1 MRGCRMSAPRVFISH
16 ASEDKDRFVVDFAR
30 RLRENGVDAWLDQWE
45 MKPGDSLVDKIFEEG
60 LKQARAVI
68 VVLSKVSVLKPWVR
82 EELNASMVNRISRGT
97 KLIPVVI
104 DECDVPESLRSTV
117 WQRVDD
123 VKDYGE
129 SLQRILSAIFDV
141 SDKPSIGKAP
151 ARFVGAEPLIPG
163 LSRVDD
169 LALRVIARLVVDE
182 DSGIVEWDRLR
193 TEASLQEVPQQELL
207 DSLEILEQHYLLKI
221 GRVIGAPLSHVVL
234 TDFGFQQ
241 YAEAYVDDYQDVVN
255 QIAALLVNENVRQND
270 ILAGRVK
277 KPVSFVD
284 FVLNLMEGNNHIK
297 VSKSIGGQSHVW
309 EVSASLR
316 RALQQG

>member
-1 MRGCRMSAPRVFISH
+1 MSAPRVFISH

-60 LKQARAVI
+60 LKEARAVI

-123 VKDYGE
+123 VNDYGQ
-129 SLQRILSAIFDV
+129 SLQRILSAIFDL

-193 TEASLQEVPQQELL
+193 TEASLQDVPQQELL

>member
-1 MRGCRMSAPRVFISH
+1 MSAPRVFISH

-123 VKDYGE
+123 INDYGQ

-193 TEASLQEVPQQELL
+193 TEASLQDVPQQELL
-207 DSLEILEQHYLLKI
+207 DSLEILEHHYLLKI

-255 QIAALLVNENVRQND
+255 QIAALLVNENVRQNE

-297 VSKSIGGQSHVW
+297 VSKSIGGQSYVW